1 MYKQYTVSTVQFISV
16 VQLCST
22 LCDPMDCNTLD
33 FPVHHQLPDLA
44 QTHVRGAG
52 MLSNHLILCCLL
64 HLLTSILPSIRVT
77 YNESVLCIRWPNS
90 GVSASASILPMNI
103 QDRFSLDW
111 LVTSPCRPKDT
122 QESSPTPQFKTINS
136 SAFNLL
142 YGPTLTSIHD
152 YWKNHNFD

>member
-16 VQLCST
+16 AQLCST

-33 FPVHHQLPDLA
+33 FSVHHQLPDLA
-44 QTHVRGAG
+44 QTHVHGAG
-52 MLSNHLILCCLL
+52 MLSNHLILCCPL
-64 HLLTSILPSIRVT
+64 HLLTSILPSIRAI
-77 YNESVLCIRWPNS
+77 YNKSVLSIRWPNF
-90 GVSASASILPMNI
+90 GVSASASILPMNT